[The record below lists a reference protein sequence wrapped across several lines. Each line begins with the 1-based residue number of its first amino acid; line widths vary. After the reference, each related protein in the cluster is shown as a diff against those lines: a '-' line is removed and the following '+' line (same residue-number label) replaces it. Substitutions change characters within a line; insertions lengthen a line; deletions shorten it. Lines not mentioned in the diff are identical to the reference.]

1 MHHICGDGRGLG
13 ADPGS
18 LECLDHREDP
28 KGQSSRMVTPALEL
42 QLECPEGIW
51 GVLAPQTDLGAG
63 RLLLGGRHLVFGSH
77 AQLGVLLL
85 RGEAQ
90 R

>member
-1 MHHICGDGRGLG
+1 
-13 ADPGS
+13 
-18 LECLDHREDP
+18 
-28 KGQSSRMVTPALEL
+28 MVTPALEL

-63 RLLLGGRHLVFGSH
+63 GLLLGGRHLVFGSH